1 MHALRRT
8 TVGSGQARIR
18 APAPPSREPHLPP
31 SSVESTTGSCV
42 QRRWISRE
50 SGRGTASVAGSP
62 ARAARQV
69 SSAHPSLLSRRIR
82 FNTVRAAGHGATPP
96 AHVKGI
102 DAEQCTDGKKRE
114 ALLTASGTSIPS
126 SAGVT
131 GAQQALRSQ
140 HWPLLQPAGLL
151 SSSTGGT
158 GSTRMLRL
166 SPTPWHSGPQLPN
179 SFHASSAGGGLHGSK
194 TRSRAQEQI
203 RLVPSAVC
211 TTFEPTPATS
221 MRAAQGQTDPGYV
234 EHACAMD
241 RLSLT
246 LRGRGKCEQHRAA

>member
-1 MHALRRT
+1 MSITFHHLPSSRP
-8 TVGSGQARIR
+8 R
-18 APAPPSREPHLPP
+18 APACNVGQPRKRQRLQQDRER
-31 SSVESTTGSCV
+31 E
-42 QRRWISRE
+42 QR
-50 SGRGTASVAGSP
+50 
-62 ARAARQV
+62 RQV
-69 SSAHPSLLSRRIR
+69 SSAHPSLLRRIR
-82 FNTVRAAGHGATPP
+82 FKQTEPQATVQHRQS

-102 DAEQCTDGKKRE
+102 DADQVHTRGQRE

-221 MRAAQGQTDPGYV
+221 MRARPRS
-234 EHACAMD
+234 D
-241 RLSLT
+241 RP
-246 LRGRGKCEQHRAA
+246 RVR

>member
-1 MHALRRT
+1 
-8 TVGSGQARIR
+8 
-18 APAPPSREPHLPP
+18 
-31 SSVESTTGSCV
+31 
-42 QRRWISRE
+42 
-50 SGRGTASVAGSP
+50 
-62 ARAARQV
+62 
-69 SSAHPSLLSRRIR
+69 
-82 FNTVRAAGHGATPP
+82 
-96 AHVKGI
+96 
-102 DAEQCTDGKKRE
+102 
-114 ALLTASGTSIPS
+114 
-126 SAGVT
+126 
-131 GAQQALRSQ
+131 
-140 HWPLLQPAGLL
+140 
-151 SSSTGGT
+151 
-158 GSTRMLRL
+158 MLRL

-246 LRGRGKCEQHRAA
+246 LGGWGECEEHSAA

>member
-1 MHALRRT
+1 MSITFHHLPSSRP
-8 TVGSGQARIR
+8 R
-18 APAPPSREPHLPP
+18 APVCNVVVGQPRKRQRLQQDRER
-31 SSVESTTGSCV
+31 E
-42 QRRWISRE
+42 QR
-50 SGRGTASVAGSP
+50 
-62 ARAARQV
+62 RQV
-69 SSAHPSLLSRRIR
+69 SSAHPSLLRRIR
-82 FNTVRAAGHGATPP
+82 FKQTEPQATVQHRQS

-102 DAEQCTDGKKRE
+102 DADQVHTRGQRE

-140 HWPLLQPAGLL
+140 HWPLLHPAGLL

-221 MRAAQGQTDPGYV
+221 MRARPRS
-234 EHACAMD
+234 D
-241 RLSLT
+241 RP
-246 LRGRGKCEQHRAA
+246 RVR